1 MSDYASAK
9 AFCENC
15 VSYEHDYLLQTLLLI
30 GAILADDD
38 FTAHELLKR
47 LFDEVE
53 GFEDF
58 LFTFGFVI
66 EQDLGRR

>member
-38 FTAHELLKR
+38 FTAHELLK
-47 LFDEVE
+47 
-53 GFEDF
+53 
-58 LFTFGFVI
+58 
-66 EQDLGRR
+66 